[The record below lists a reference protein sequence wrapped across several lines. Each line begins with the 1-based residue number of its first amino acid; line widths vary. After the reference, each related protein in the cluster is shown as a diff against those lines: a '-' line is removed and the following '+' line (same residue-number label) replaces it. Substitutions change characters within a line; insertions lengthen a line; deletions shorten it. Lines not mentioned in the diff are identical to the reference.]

1 MVPAVYQ
8 ALKARHEA
16 QGRPAEGWVF
26 PTASASGH
34 MEETSA
40 KQWHAKALAALAK
53 ANKEDPE
60 VKPFEPYCRRHTFG
74 TRMAP
79 NCDVFTLA
87 RFMGHNS
94 ITITQRC
101 CHPQADALEQAFVRM
116 ANGRELVTEGGHLEI
131 QGAESAEP
139 AEVVSLAVSVR

>member
-74 TRMAP
+74 TRWPPSAT
-79 NCDVFTLA
+79 C
-87 RFMGHNS
+87 S
-94 ITITQRC
+94 RC
-101 CHPQADALEQAFVRM
+101 RASWATAQLRSLSGV
-116 ANGRELVTEGGHLEI
+116 VTRKPMRSSKPL
-131 QGAESAEP
+131 
-139 AEVVSLAVSVR
+139 